1 MLSSR
6 FVRYVPPEERVR
18 TRMGRL
24 LERWG
29 QAYDRLDRQYF
40 KVLRWAL
47 AHPFK
52 VVSAAIVVFVASLS
66 TLSLIGTEFVPN
78 EDRGEFVVMVDL
90 PPGMAFDETV
100 KSVAEVERALLD
112 TPEVR
117 QVFTTVGTGGQMRKS
132 QLRCRRREG

>member
-1 MLSSR
+1 MSLVIAFTLDPMLSSR

-29 QAYDRLDRQYF
+29 QAYDKLDRRVSQGA
-40 KVLRWAL
+40 AL
-47 AHPFK
+47 GAGAPDQGGGGRAPR
-52 VVSAAIVVFVASLS
+52 VRGQSS
-66 TLSLIGTEFVPN
+66 TLSFIGTEFVPN

-100 KSVAEVERALLD
+100 KSVSEVERVLLD
-112 TPEVR
+112 TR
-117 QVFTTVGTGGQMRKS
+117 RSG
-132 QLRCRRREG
+132 RCSPP